1 MLFKDLFKQNVNF
14 VAEIEDKIV
23 ELFPHE
29 KENVEK
35 GNYRKLMNQILNLK
49 PLLVNLITDIEKIET
64 DEGIIYDF
72 GVNEY
77 HSPKDKLNIKKEFV
91 LEHVPWEAYLGIEIS
106 ETDLLEFGSI
116 ELIAIFLENMA
127 GLGFDYEDGLS
138 IRMDFLEKANVKHIK
153 GEVIESDVEFG
164 DNYFDGDEFQ

>member
-23 ELFPHE
+23 ELFPQE

-35 GNYRKLMNQILNLK
+35 GNYRKLMNQILKLK
-49 PLLVNLITDIEKIET
+49 PLLVNLITDIDKIET
-64 DEGIIYDF
+64 EEGIIYDF

-77 HSPKDKLNIKKEFV
+77 HSPKDKLNIKREFV
-91 LEHVPWEAYLGIEIS
+91 IEHIPWEAYLGIEIS

-138 IRMDFLEKANVKHIK
+138 IRMSYLDKVQVKHIK
-153 GEVIESDVEFG
+153 DEVLESDVGFE
-164 DNYFDGDEFQ
+164 DNYFDSDEFQ

>member
-1 MLFKDLFKQNVNF
+1 MNY

-29 KENVEK
+29 KENVEN
-35 GNYRKLMNQILNLK
+35 GNYRKLMNQILKLK
-49 PLLVNLITDIEKIET
+49 PLLVNLITDIDKIET
-64 DEGIIYDF
+64 VEGTIYDF

-77 HSPKDKLNIKKEFV
+77 HSPKDKLNIKREFV
-91 LEHVPWEAYLGIEIS
+91 IEHIPWEAYLGIEIS

-138 IRMDFLEKANVKHIK
+138 IRMSYLDKVQVKHIK
-153 GEVIESDVEFG
+153 DEVLESDVGFE
-164 DNYFDGDEFQ
+164 DNYFDSDEFQ